1 MPSFRGTAF
10 EVEQDGNFAPAAVR
24 DSDGVKRYAATIILD
39 AEADHDAMFGSLCGV
54 TLKRAIGGVAV
65 FPFVEWGV
73 GQGSPRADG
82 LARAAPARDALTAAL
97 HPAPSSPADTPHGGA
112 AARARPRPRLRRPAG

>member
-10 EVEQDGNFAPAAVR
+10 EVEQAENFAPAVVR

-73 GQGSPRADG
+73 GQGSLVIPDEAGAGENTHAAILIRYEATGHATTDGLYRAD
-82 LARAAPARDALTAAL
+82 AEWVIP
-97 HPAPSSPADTPHGGA
+97 
-112 AARARPRPRLRRPAG
+112 